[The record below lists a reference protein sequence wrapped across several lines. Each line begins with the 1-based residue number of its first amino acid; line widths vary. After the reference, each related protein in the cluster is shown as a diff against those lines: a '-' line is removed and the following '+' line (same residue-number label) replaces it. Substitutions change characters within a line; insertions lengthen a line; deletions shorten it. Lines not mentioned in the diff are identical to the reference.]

1 MTTDRITER
10 PSAHMSD
17 DHDALVSPDHAT
29 SPDHLVGRLEAHARD
44 IPDQPAVVFVRHP
57 DGRPVEETLTYGAL
71 DREARKVAAWLRG
84 RCMAGDRVMLLYGT
98 GLEFVKVLI
107 GCMYAGVVAVPSPMP
122 GQQRGHD
129 TRSAGIV
136 RDADVRLVLTTS
148 GELAPIT
155 AFLAE
160 ADAEDVP
167 CVATDTLDLAEAPG
181 WRVPVLDAATLVILQ
196 YTSGSTS
203 DPKGVRVTHGS
214 LAHNVGEMT
223 HAFGLDSGSRIGSW
237 LPQHHDMG
245 LMGKLLLPLH
255 LGATTVLM
263 SPMDFLRRPH
273 LWLRL
278 LDTYRITTT
287 VAPNFAYD
295 LCVRRVTDDQ
305 LAGVD
310 LSRVRNAGNGSEPV
324 SARTLLNFAERFAS
338 AGFRL
343 DAFNPCYGMA
353 ETTLLVTGTGPDRA
367 PVLATVDA
375 DALARKELRALP
387 ADAEGARL
395 VSSGRVN
402 DMTVRIVDADTGR
415 TLPDGRVGE
424 IWVRGDSVAD
434 GYWRN
439 PEATERIFRARTA
452 EGEGPYLRTGDTG
465 ALRDGELFVTGR
477 VKEMLVVNGRN
488 LYPHDLEREV
498 QDLHEA
504 FQGLAGSVCSVTAD
518 GERVVVMQEMRPRGS
533 SAADLPEL
541 ARAVRGALAER
552 VGIRVGGVVFLRPGQ
567 VRRTTSGKIRRSH
580 MRELFTD
587 GSLPGLYEDLDA
599 PLLREFRGAALAA
612 QAPGRSA

>member
-1 MTTDRITER
+1 MTIHRITER
-10 PSAHMSD
+10 PSEHMSD
-17 DHDALVSPDHAT
+17 ERDALASPDHIVSRLERHARET
-29 SPDHLVGRLEAHARD
+29 PDH
-44 IPDQPAVVFVRHP
+44 PAVVFVRHP
-57 DGRPVEETLTYGAL
+57 DGRPVDETLTYGEL
-71 DREARKVAAWLRG
+71 DREARKIAAWLRG
-84 RCMAGDRVMLLYGT
+84 RCMVGDRVLLLHGT
-98 GLEFVKVLI
+98 GLEFVKVLF

-129 TRSAGIV
+129 VRSAGIV
-136 RDADVRLVLTTS
+136 RDADVRLVLTASDDLPSVTD
-148 GELAPIT
+148 
-155 AFLAE
+155 FLRE

-167 CVATDTLDLAEAPG
+167 CVATDTLDLADTPG
-181 WRVPVLDAATLVILQ
+181 WQVPSMDAATLVILQ

-203 DPKGVRVTHGS
+203 DPKGVMVTHGS
-214 LAHNVGEMT
+214 LTHNIGEMA
-223 HAFGLDSGSRIGSW
+223 HAFGLDSRSRMGSW

-245 LMGKLLLPLH
+245 LMGKLLLPLY

-263 SPMDFLRRPH
+263 APMDFLRRPH

-278 LDTYRITTT
+278 LDTYDITTS

-295 LCVRRVTDDQ
+295 LCVRRVTDEQ

-310 LSRVRNAGNGSEPV
+310 LSRLRNAGNGSEPV
-324 SARTLLNFAERFAS
+324 SARTLLSFAERFAA

-353 ETTLLVTGTGPDRA
+353 ETTLLVTGTRPDRA

-375 DALARKELRALP
+375 DALARKEIRTLP
-387 ADAEGARL
+387 AGAEGARL

-402 DMTVRIVDADTGR
+402 DLTVRIVDPDTGE
-415 TLPDGRVGE
+415 TLPDGRIGE
-424 IWVRGDSVAD
+424 IWVRGGSVTD

-452 EGEGPYLRTGDTG
+452 EGDGPYLRTGDTG
-465 ALRDGELFVTGR
+465 ALCGGELFVTGR

-498 QDLHEA
+498 QGLHEA
-504 FQGLAGSVCSVTAD
+504 FQGLVGSVCSVPAD
-518 GERVVVMQEMRPRGS
+518 GERVVVLQEIRPRQS

-541 ARAVRGALAER
+541 ARTVRGALAER
-552 VGIRVGGVVFLRPGQ
+552 AGIRVGGVVFLRPGQ

-580 MRELFTD
+580 MRQMFMD

-599 PLLREFRGAALAA
+599 PVLREYRATAHTAC
-612 QAPGRSA
+612 GRSA